1 MQFFPW
7 CHAQDTKILELTNAV
22 FSMVSC
28 SGHKDIW
35 QYSPHNN
42 KSPIRD
48 IRPRVGPRPGFRT
61 VGRVLQGLKFNVLR
75 NVGLN
80 HFIDYLP

>member
-1 MQFFPW
+1 MAQEGNNKDHHQKILNSLMQFFSW
-7 CHAQDTKILELTNAV
+7 CHAQDTKIYGNILLT
-22 FSMVSC
+22 
-28 SGHKDIW
+28 
-35 QYSPHNN
+35 NN